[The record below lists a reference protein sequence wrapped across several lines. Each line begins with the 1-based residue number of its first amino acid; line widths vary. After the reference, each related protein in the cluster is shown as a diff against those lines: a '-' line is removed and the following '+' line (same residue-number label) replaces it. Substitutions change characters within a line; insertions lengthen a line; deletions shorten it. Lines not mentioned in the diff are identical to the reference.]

1 MSSTSATPLIA
12 DFCAT
17 AERLG
22 YLSPADSTRLRDE
35 SQTSTVAPSQL
46 AIQLGFLDAVQI
58 DTVETL
64 LRPRDA
70 VPGYEVLD
78 VLGRGGMGV
87 VYRARQ
93 ASLGRIVALKTLLVS
108 RMADENFLSRFQQ
121 EARTLA
127 QLRHPNIVSIYDFGR
142 AAGRV
147 YIAMEFIDGSDVETL
162 VKEQGGLSELVAW
175 GIARQVAAGLAHGD
189 RQGIVHRDI
198 KPANLLLVAPPEGFS
213 LPPGVPMVKIADF
226 GLATL
231 TEESELKTRL
241 TTENATVGSPHY
253 MAPEQFQASRV
264 DRRADIYALGTT
276 VYQLLAGRPPFAG
289 LQLSQIIGFK
299 LSKGPPPLDS
309 LRPDVAPATQ
319 ALVERMMA
327 RDPAARPGDY
337 AELLRAIDNAIANAN
352 SAVGTPVRF
361 DISDNLPTAVG
372 ADLQT
377 RVALPRDAVEPPQAI
392 TRSIRRRRWIIA
404 LAGSLAAAAIAAFAL
419 TPALRTQAPVRVQME
434 EAGPSLYLFNGT
446 SMFGW
451 TTVDGEWTV
460 PPGDAVIEGS
470 NGELQHALPPLPD
483 NPTSPV
489 QLFRLIVV
497 VEPQTAESVNVQF
510 GFDGAPAGADSSS
523 VDGTRYV
530 VQLTSK
536 QVLLGECD
544 GASASPRPLLP
555 PREMSI
561 AADEQHAVI
570 LERLPTG
577 WFVSVDETPI
587 GALPLRPR
595 ELPHFRLGAGPGA
608 ARFSDIEI
616 IPLRSKPQ

>member
-12 DFCAT
+12 DFCTT

-22 YLSPADSTRLRDE
+22 YLGPADAARLRDE
-35 SQTSTVAPSQL
+35 LQTTAAPPSQL
-46 AIQLGFLDAVQI
+46 AIQLGLLDAVQI

-64 LRPRDA
+64 LRPREA

-108 RMADENFLSRFQQ
+108 RMADESFLSRFQQ

-147 YIAMEFIDGSDVETL
+147 FIAMEFIDGTDVEVL
-162 VKEQGGLSELVAW
+162 VKEQGGLPEHVAW

-189 RQGIVHRDI
+189 RLGIVHRDI
-198 KPANLLLVAPPEGFS
+198 KPANLLLVDPPEGFP

-231 TEESELKTRL
+231 TEESELRTRL
-241 TTENATVGSPHY
+241 TTENATVGSPQY

-264 DRRADIYALGTT
+264 DRRADIYSLGAT

-299 LSKGPPPLDS
+299 LSKGPPSLDT
-309 LRPDVAPATQ
+309 LRPDVSRATQ

-337 AELLRAIDNAIANAN
+337 TELLRAIDDVAATTAT
-352 SAVGTPVRF
+352 AVGMPVRF
-361 DISDNLPTAVG
+361 DGTVDSPTVVG
-372 ADLQT
+372 ADVQT
-377 RVALPRDAVEPPQAI
+377 RVAVPRVAVGDLQA
-392 TRSIRRRRWIIA
+392 TPRPAHRRRWLIA
-404 LAGSLAAAAIAAFAL
+404 GVGLLVAAAIAAFL
-419 TPALRTQAPVRVQME
+419 LVPGRLSPAPSRIPMEQAGNSV
-434 EAGPSLYLFNGT
+434 SLFDGT
-446 SMFGW
+446 SIFPW
-451 TTVDGEWTV
+451 TTFDGEWTV
-460 PPGDAVIEGS
+460 PSGDAVIQG
-470 NGELQHALPPLPD
+470 NDGELGRLLPRLSD
-483 NPTSPV
+483 DADGVSQFF
-489 QLFRLIVV
+489 QLQVFI
-497 VEPQTAESVNVQF
+497 EPQTAESANVQF
-510 GFDGAPAGADSSS
+510 GFEPVAVS
-523 VDGTRYV
+523 DGTPADEGARYV
-530 VQLTSK
+530 VELTAQ
-536 QVLLGECD
+536 QVTVGECD
-544 GASASPRPLLP
+544 GSSASPRPLLL
-555 PREMSI
+555 PRTMSI
-561 AADEQHAVI
+561 APDEQHVVI

-577 WFVSVDETPI
+577 WFISVDETKI
-587 GALPLRPR
+587 GAVPLRAH
-595 ELPHFRLGAGPGA
+595 ELPQFRLGVGPGT

-616 IPLRSKPQ
+616 VPLRPRP